1 MAGRALR
8 VTRVSPTP
16 MGVGSPLVKSLP
28 DSTITSPV
36 RMGFGL
42 QAAGF
47 SFQNHAMAN
56 SPVVRIRI
64 FLALLIPKPEARS
77 LEP

>member
-1 MAGRALR
+1 M
-8 VTRVSPTP
+8 
-16 MGVGSPLVKSLP
+16 
-28 DSTITSPV
+28 TSPA

-47 SFQNHAMAN
+47 SFQNHAIAN